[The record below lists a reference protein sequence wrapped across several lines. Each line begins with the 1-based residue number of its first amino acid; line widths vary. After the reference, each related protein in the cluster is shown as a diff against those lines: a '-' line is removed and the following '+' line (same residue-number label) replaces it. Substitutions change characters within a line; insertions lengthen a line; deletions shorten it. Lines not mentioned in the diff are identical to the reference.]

1 MKNLTNLINLTNPDI
16 SCLSL
21 YCSSSYNVKFGI
33 IDNSITNTT
42 NNNNNNNI
50 NNINSNNI
58 NNKYKWSY
66 NNNYIYNLEH
76 ELYLS
81 IQKNK
86 LVVSR
91 YRYKLKNKLQWII
104 ENNYIKHIKSG
115 LYIACNYEYIIYLTL
130 DKVKAIQFHIEN
142 NYIHFIKSEFLIK
155 FELNNIKNNV
165 KLNRFMLRLNKLKN
179 IPNHPSDPLQ
189 DPLPDPFNICIL
201 LSAGTSS
208 RFVSNI
214 NKQLYILDN
223 KKPVITFSIETIID
237 YVDKLIIITNSK
249 CYNEIVN
256 LPIIKLQR
264 KNFTSKN
271 SNSKIIVLKND
282 INCRLESINTGLQY
296 INKYYKNNKSINLSN
311 IIIHDA
317 ARPHIKKEYIEN
329 LLINSRSINNT
340 LYSQYYL
347 KLINGLMNIDI
358 DNGIHEIVDRDKYI
372 ELCTPLCINYH
383 IFDFIFKNYMDKENR
398 ITNEFIPIMKLL
410 DIKYNFIEGHYK
422 YLRKITTIDD
432 V

>member
-1 MKNLTNLINLTNPDI
+1 MNNLTNPDI
-16 SCLSL
+16 LCLSL

-33 IDNSITNTT
+33 VNNSICNTNTT
-42 NNNNNNNI
+42 I
-50 NNINSNNI
+50 
-58 NNKYKWSY
+58 NKYKWSY

-76 ELYLS
+76 KLYLS
-81 IQKNK
+81 IQQNK

-91 YRYKLKNKLQWII
+91 YRYKIKTKLQWKI
-104 ENNYIKHIKSG
+104 EDNYIKHIKSG
-115 LYIACNYEYIIYLTL
+115 LYIACNYEYILYLTL
-130 DKVKAIQFHIEN
+130 DKVKAIHFHIEN
-142 NYIHFIKSEFLIK
+142 NYIHFIKSEFIIK

-165 KLNRFMLRLNKLKN
+165 KLNRFMLRLNTSKL
-179 IPNHPSDPLQ
+179 IPNHPPNTLQ
-189 DPLPDPFNICIL
+189 DPLPQPSNICIL

-208 RFVSNI
+208 RFESNI

-223 KKPVITFSIETIID
+223 KNPVITYSIETIID

-249 CYNEIVN
+249 CYDDIVN
-256 LPIIKLQR
+256 LPLIKLQR
-264 KNFTSKN
+264 KNE
-271 SNSKIIVLKND
+271 SNNKIIILKND
-282 INCRLESINTGLQY
+282 INCRFESISKGLQY
-296 INKYYKNNKSINLSN
+296 INKYYKNNKSINLNN

-329 LLINSRSINNT
+329 LLINSRSINNS

-358 DNGIHEIVDRDKYI
+358 DNGIHEVVDRDKYI

-398 ITNEFIPIMKLL
+398 ITNEFIPILKLL